1 MFTPTFSLS
10 AFVDNSEATW
20 KKNYKM
26 QQIDLFCLTNLLN
39 LVILSFFLDITSGL
53 DEEEML
59 DAVED
64 AFWSK

>member
-1 MFTPTFSLS
+1 M
-10 AFVDNSEATW
+10 
-20 KKNYKM
+20 KKSYEM
-26 QQIDLFCLTNLLN
+26 QQIDLFSLTNLLN
-39 LVILSFFLDITSGL
+39 HVILSFYLDITSGL

>member
-1 MFTPTFSLS
+1 MARVRYL
-10 AFVDNSEATW
+10 
-20 KKNYKM
+20 
-26 QQIDLFCLTNLLN
+26 IDLFSLTNLLN
-39 LVILSFFLDITSGL
+39 LTILSFFLDITSGL

>member
-1 MFTPTFSLS
+1 MEKSY
-10 AFVDNSEATW
+10 E
-20 KKNYKM
+20 M
-26 QQIDLFCLTNLLN
+26 QQIDLFSLTNLLN

>member
-1 MFTPTFSLS
+1 MEKS
-10 AFVDNSEATW
+10 
-20 KKNYKM
+20 YKM
-26 QQIDLFCLTNLLN
+26 QQIDLFSLTNLLN

>member
-1 MFTPTFSLS
+1 
-10 AFVDNSEATW
+10 
-20 KKNYKM
+20 M
-26 QQIDLFCLTNLLN
+26 QQIDLFSLTNLLN

>member
-1 MFTPTFSLS
+1 MEKSYKMHQIYLFSLR
-10 AFVDNSEATW
+10 
-20 KKNYKM
+20 
-26 QQIDLFCLTNLLN
+26 NLLN